1 MVGGKVWV
9 GEFGV
14 FLAVLLDKLCV
25 VGFHDLFDDCVLVV
39 FGDLLQV
46 GVAGFDAL
54 LWSVVDE
61 LAEDT

>member
-1 MVGGKVWV
+1 M
-9 GEFGV
+9 
-14 FLAVLLDKLCV
+14 LLDELGV

-61 LAEDT
+61 LAEDA